1 MPLPRF
7 DPFPTGAP
15 DDPVQAIYSYILGF
29 EDIVSL
35 VGTSDDGTPFIYNGK
50 IFHTMA
56 GTQSCAIVVKDTY
69 GSWAAPN
76 SNNTALFPRIQIE
89 VWSDPPRD
97 ADGNVTQIAEAR
109 TRANAVWQ
117 QVNGHL
123 HVPYNKLIVNEP
135 SLVIYGSV
143 SLGFPG
149 WLQLPQNDHIGT
161 LSGFYGLSVI
171 VGGIDP

>member
-7 DPFPTGAP
+7 DPFPVGAP
-15 DDPVQAIYSYILGF
+15 DDPIQAVYNYLLGF
-29 EDIVSL
+29 EDVISL
-35 VGTSDDGTPFIYNGK
+35 VGTSDDGTPYIYNGN
-50 IFHTMA
+50 IYHTMT
-56 GTQSCAIVVKDTY
+56 GTQSCAVVVKFG

-76 SNNTALFPRIQIE
+76 TNNTVLFPRIQVE

-97 ADGNVTQIAEAR
+97 EDGNVIQPTEAR

-123 HVPYNKLIVNEP
+123 HVPYNKIIVNEP
-135 SLVIYGSV
+135 TLIIFGSV

-149 WLQLPQNDHIGT
+149 WVQNNQSDHVGV